1 MSIAQPNIASGFKR
15 TDPAI
20 LNGHPLRGGLRD
32 RVQREH
38 LLRKDADPKRE
49 RIALI
54 RDTVISVMGAVS
66 ALIPLVIAF
75 QSVVGA

>member
-1 MSIAQPNIASGFKR
+1 MSNVQIDISRNFRRA
-15 TDPAI
+15 DPS
-20 LNGHPLRGGLRD
+20 LVNGHPLRGSLREKL
-32 RVQREH
+32 QRDH
-38 LLRKDADPKRE
+38 LLGGDVDPRQE

-75 QSVVGA
+75 QSVIGA